1 MCFPVTCPTCGST
14 GWGGCGQHV
23 DAVMASVPAADRCTC
38 SSGNAD
44 GGRRRR
50 SLFSLFRS

>member
-1 MCFPVTCPTCGST
+1 MCYPVTCPTCGRT
-14 GWGGCGQHV
+14 GWGGCGQHI

-38 SSGNAD
+38 SSDNAD